1 MRCRTSRNEL
11 VQRGMAP
18 TNAAF
23 IGIKSDEG
31 RR

>member
-1 MRCRTSRNEL
+1 
-11 VQRGMAP
+11 MAP

-31 RR
+31 PEVKLEAMGKIRV